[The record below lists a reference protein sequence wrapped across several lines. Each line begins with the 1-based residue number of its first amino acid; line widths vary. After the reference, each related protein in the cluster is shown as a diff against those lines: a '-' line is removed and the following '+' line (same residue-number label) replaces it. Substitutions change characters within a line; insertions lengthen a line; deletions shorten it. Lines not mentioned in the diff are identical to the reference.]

1 LYSSLLTG
9 IINADGLC
17 ENQSKKFQNFL
28 RSVLFIKTTNITR
41 SMFVVSAARAGEN
54 NFFKKMAKKR
64 KAAKKAKKAKK
75 RRR

>member
-1 LYSSLLTG
+1 
-9 IINADGLC
+9 
-17 ENQSKKFQNFL
+17 
-28 RSVLFIKTTNITR
+28 VLFIKTTNITR

-54 NFFKKMAKKR
+54 NFFQKTMAKKR